1 MTILLLSKYDTI
13 GASSRIR
20 SLQFL
25 PYIERFGIDVRVAP
39 LFSNRYLKALYSGGS
54 RWSMVITAYAR
65 RAMVVLVA
73 RRFDV
78 IWIEKEIFPFF
89 PAWIESA
96 FFATRIRY
104 LVDYDDAIFHR
115 YDHHKIA
122 VVRWVLGRKI
132 DTVMR
137 KAGSVVA
144 GNEYLAARARRAKA
158 AHIVE
163 IPSVVDLTTYLV
175 HSRRAANLITVGW
188 IGSPSTSKHLLS
200 FIDVIE
206 TAARQYP
213 LRFVAVGAD
222 PRTILSNEVEVVPW
236 SKESEVSMIQEFD
249 IGIMP
254 LPDLPWERG
263 KCGYKLIQC
272 MACGVPV
279 IASPVGVNS
288 RIVAHGVNGYLCS
301 STEEWLL
308 AFEMLSNDA
317 NLRARLGAAARATIE
332 HTYSLQ
338 KQRRA
343 LLRELRRV
351 SSKRSPSKRQTVA
364 RE

>member
-1 MTILLLSKYDTI
+1 MTVLLLSKYDSI

-25 PYIERFGIDVRVAP
+25 PYIERFGVEVRVAP
-39 LFSNRYLKALYSGGS
+39 LFSNRYLKALYAGSS
-54 RWSMVITAYAR
+54 RWSIVITAYAR
-65 RAMVVLVA
+65 RAMVMLVA

-96 FFATRIRY
+96 LYASRTRY

-115 YDHHKIA
+115 YDHHKLA
-122 VVRWVLGRKI
+122 VVRWILGQKI

-137 KAGSVVA
+137 KSGSVVV
-144 GNEYLAARARRAKA
+144 GNDYLASRARRAKA
-158 AHIVE
+158 PHIVK
-163 IPSVVDLTTYLV
+163 IPSVVDLTTYMARPRSPAKTL
-175 HSRRAANLITVGW
+175 TVGW
-188 IGSPSTSKHLLS
+188 IGSPSTSKYLLS
-200 FIDVIE
+200 FIDVVE
-206 TAARQYP
+206 AAARQYP

-222 PRTILSNEVEVVPW
+222 PRIVLSKEIEVVPW
-236 SKESEVSMIQEFD
+236 SEESEVSMIQEFD

-288 RIVAHGVNGYLCS
+288 RIVVHGVNGYLCS
-301 STEEWLL
+301 TTKEWLL

-317 NLRARLGAAARATIE
+317 ILRARLGAAARATIE
-332 HTYSLQ
+332 HTYSVQ
-338 KQRRA
+338 KQRRV
-343 LLRELRRV
+343 LLGELRRV
-351 SSKRSPSKRQTVA
+351 SSERSPSNGRQY
-364 RE
+364 